1 VLKEDRPVLVLS
13 STSYTPDED
22 FMQLVKALDITDQNI
37 EVPAIQM
44 IVTGKGPQKAMY
56 DQIFRERNSKW
67 KKTNIR
73 QVWLEIDDYPKM
85 VGSCDLGICL
95 HYSSSGYD
103 LPMKVVDM
111 FAAGLPCLAIGGY
124 ASVSE
129 LVKDGSQDDG
139 QKFGMIFLTH
149 YELAT

>member
-1 VLKEDRPVLVLS
+1 
-13 STSYTPDED
+13 
-22 FMQLVKALDITDQNI
+22 M
-37 EVPAIQM
+37 
-44 IVTGKGPQKAMY
+44 TGKGPQKAMY
-56 DQIFRERNSKW
+56 DQIFRQRNSEW

-73 QVWLEIDDYPKM
+73 QAWLEIDDYPKM
-85 VGSCDLGICL
+85 VGSADLGICL

-129 LVKDGSQDDG
+129 AS
-139 QKFGMIFLTH
+139 
-149 YELAT
+149 